1 MEERKGF
8 FTKLREYWQIPRYKS
23 LIILGLYMFGF
34 ATLIIYSNIV
44 NNNRVIDD
52 TPQLDAI
59 TNLSTMDNYEY
70 LYEVEARTSTGVS
83 GYDITGIRYDDIDNF
98 SILGNDF
105 YIQDDVIYSKVDGVD
120 INKMVHFDLMMLRP
134 DDIYEYLK
142 DSTLISKVEYESGEI
157 KSIYTLPIKF
167 FNIAYLDSIPTDN
180 NDVIEITVYEDSD
193 YVNKIEIDILNIMKL
208 VNSDLKS
215 YKLNITYSNINNI
228 KSVEN

>member
-1 MEERKGF
+1 MEEKESF
-8 FTKLREYWQIPRYKS
+8 FTKLREYWKIPRYKS

-34 ATLIIYSNIV
+34 AALIIYSNIV

-52 TPQLDAI
+52 IPELDAI

-98 SILGNDF
+98 SIIGNDF
-105 YIQDDVIYSKVDGVD
+105 YVQDDVIYSKVDGVD

-142 DSTLISKVEYESGEI
+142 NSTLISKVEYESGEI

-167 FNIAYLDSIPTDN
+167 FNIVYLDSIPTDN
-180 NDVIEITVYEDSD
+180 NDVIEITIYEDSD
-193 YVNKIEIDILNIMKL
+193 YINKIEIDILNIMKL